1 MDMENAKKI
10 TVLGATGS
18 IGRQTLDVIRHS
30 GGRLVCFAVCVDSNT
45 DELNKIIKEFSPAYA
60 GVADKEA
67 AKSLRAENT
76 GIIVGENAAS
86 EIAALDEADIV
97 VNGISGFSGTAPL
110 LEALDAGK
118 TVALANKE
126 SIVCAGKFVKT
137 VSTGKKGRI
146 IPVDS
151 EQSAI
156 FQCLAA
162 GRTEDVSRLI
172 LTASGGPFR
181 EYSVQQLETVT
192 PEQALRHPTWNM
204 GRKIT
209 VDSATLFNKGL
220 EVMEASYLFDM
231 PADRI
236 DVLIHPQ
243 SIVHSMVEYKD
254 GCIMAQMSVPDMR
267 LAIQYAINFPE
278 RTAGPVKRLELSA
291 AGGLT
296 FHKPDNERFPALE
309 LAYAA
314 LRENNA
320 LPIAY
325 NGANEAAVDLF
336 LKGEIGFTDIV
347 RCVEYSMNCIDNMH
361 IPEVSV
367 IEDVYMIDRLSRN
380 LVKSR

>member
-45 DELNKIIKEFSPAYA
+45 DELNKIIKEFSPVYA

-67 AKSLRAENT
+67 AKRLRAENT

-110 LEALDAGK
+110 LAALDTGK

-126 SIVCAGKFVKT
+126 SIVCAGKFVKA
-137 VSTGKKGRI
+137 VSTGKKGHI

-162 GRTEDVSRLI
+162 GRREDVSRLI

-220 EVMEASYLFDM
+220 EVMEASYLFDI
-231 PADRI
+231 PGDRI

-243 SIVHSMVEYKD
+243 SIVHSMVEYND

>member
-1 MDMENAKKI
+1 MENAKKI

-45 DELNKIIKEFSPAYA
+45 DELNKIIKEFSPVYA

-67 AKSLRAENT
+67 AKRLRAENT

-110 LEALDAGK
+110 LAALDTGK

-126 SIVCAGKFVKT
+126 SIVCAGKFVKA
-137 VSTGKKGRI
+137 VSTGKKGHI

-162 GRTEDVSRLI
+162 GRREDVSRLI

-220 EVMEASYLFDM
+220 EVMEASYLFDI
-231 PADRI
+231 PGDRI

-243 SIVHSMVEYKD
+243 SIVHSMVEYND